1 LSDAALIEQPEG
13 SPGAVSEA
21 GTSLQRVA
29 GGFERGGGVVARASS
44 TVSGWEGRA
53 SVSFDGRAASYG
65 LAMVAVDQA
74 LTAARAAVRRYETAL
89 EDARA
94 RIRQLREQEEMAVA
108 RLERAKQQLEEAQGR
123 LAGAQQRMSAASF
136 SAGPPRAPR

>member
-1 LSDAALIEQPEG
+1 LSDAALIELPDG
-13 SPGAVSEA
+13 SPGAVAEA

-53 SVSFDGRAASYG
+53 SISFDGRAASYG
-65 LAMVAVDQA
+65 IAMVAVDQA
-74 LTAARAAVRRYETAL
+74 LTAARAAVKRYEAAL

-94 RIRQLREQEEMAVA
+94 KIRQLREQEDMAAA
-108 RLERAKQQLEEAQGR
+108 RLERAKQQLEEAKGR
-123 LAGAQQRMSAASF
+123 LAGPSS
-136 SAGPPRAPR
+136 G